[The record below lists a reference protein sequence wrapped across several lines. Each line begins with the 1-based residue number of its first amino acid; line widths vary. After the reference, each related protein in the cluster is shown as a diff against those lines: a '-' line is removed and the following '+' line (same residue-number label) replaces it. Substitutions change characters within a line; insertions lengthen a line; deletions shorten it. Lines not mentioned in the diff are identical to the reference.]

1 MNNRGFSL
9 LEAVVALA
17 IVGLA
22 AVAALGAFAM
32 ELRTGGQAARA
43 LEAQALAESR
53 LAAVRLLQRSELEP
67 LADSLRNG
75 RFPAPLQAYQWQASS
90 ERVPDQEDLF
100 QVAVAV
106 RWNEGDYSLATR
118 LYRPR
123 PLGSQ

>member
-1 MNNRGFSL
+1 MTKGFSL

-32 ELRTGGQAARA
+32 ELRTAGQAARA
-43 LEAQALAESR
+43 LEGQALAESR

-75 RFPAPLQAYQWQASS
+75 RFPAPLQEYQWQASS
-90 ERVPDQEDLF
+90 ERVPDREDLF
-100 QVAVAV
+100 QVVVAV
-106 RWNEGDYSLATR
+106 HWTEGAYSLGTR

-123 PLGSQ
+123 PLGTR